1 MAESGAEINHTQPNR
16 CMVKFSPLNATK
28 ALARKNTTAV
38 SWWMDRKYISR
49 FVVNGSLYMPRLPR
63 RENPDFM
70 RLEQRGPQ
78 SELNTLLFK
87 LISDGAGVRYGSG

>member
-38 SWWMDRKYISR
+38 SWWMDGKYISR
-49 FVVNGSLYMPRLPR
+49 FAVHGPLYMPRLPR
-63 RENPDFM
+63 QENPDFM
-70 RLEQRGPQ
+70 LPEHRGPQ
-78 SELNTLLFK
+78 SELHTLLSK
-87 LISDGAGVRYGSG
+87 LIGNGAGVGYGSG

>member
-38 SWWMDRKYISR
+38 SWWMDRKYIYQD
-49 FVVNGSLYMPRLPR
+49 LW
-63 RENPDFM
+63 
-70 RLEQRGPQ
+70 
-78 SELNTLLFK
+78 
-87 LISDGAGVRYGSG
+87 